1 MQLCRRRE
9 EEKAA
14 AEVEDNE
21 RIEDEEMEEDEEDHL
36 KCWQARIGYRKKKIE
51 EDERRINIDPVPVI
65 LIVAVR
71 KSICFIAIL
80 WCAG

>member
-1 MQLCRRRE
+1 MQLCRRE

-14 AEVEDNE
+14 AEVEENE

-36 KCWQARIGYRKKKIE
+36 KCWQTRIGYRKKKIE